1 MAESPLKSGV
11 DNPTLTVK
19 VGGSPLKDKHLI
31 VEVEVEKFVNHVATA
46 TLVMLLPHGES
57 EKETFESSESDD
69 FVPGK
74 EITISAGYH
83 SNEETIFSGIIVNH
97 GIQVGSDRGNVLVIR
112 CSDKSCKLTLGRK
125 NAYYKDKKDSDI
137 ITELVKKVGLSAEV
151 DATTNQHKQIVQ
163 YHAVDWDFVQA
174 RAEANGLLVY
184 YEDDKLQVKKPTT
197 SEESG
202 LSVDY
207 SQDVISFEGQI
218 ESRFQMPK
226 VTAHSWDMKKQ
237 ALAEGASAEPTIN
250 AQGDLTGKKLS
261 EVLGL
266 SDYEIHSTGPIDKAV
281 LKSWADAT
289 LLKARLASLRGRVSF
304 VGSSKPKINT
314 LLELKGF
321 GKRFNGKALITGV
334 WHKLKAGQWRTTVQF
349 GLPPDWYVDRPDLS
363 TPVAAGLLP
372 AIRGLQNGTVKKIH
386 QDDDGEHRIQV
397 DVPVIAPSGDGIWAR
412 LAQFYATSSQ
422 KGAFFLPEVGD
433 EVVLGFL
440 NDDPRYPVILGMLYS
455 SKNAPP
461 YTADQKNSIKA
472 IVTKNDLKLEFD
484 DDQKVLTAQT
494 PGGNKMILSDK
505 DKSITIQDQNGN
517 KIEMAAAG
525 ITISSAKDITLKA
538 TGKIA
543 VQANLDIGIKA
554 TTDLN
559 LEGLNVNGKA
569 QLAFSAQ
576 GTATAELKSTGNTSV
591 KGLMVMIN

>member
-1 MAESPLKSGV
+1 M
-11 DNPTLTVK
+11 
-19 VGGSPLKDKHLI
+19 
-31 VEVEVEKFVNHVATA
+31 
-46 TLVMLLPHGES
+46 
-57 EKETFESSESDD
+57 
-69 FVPGK
+69 
-74 EITISAGYH
+74 
-83 SNEETIFSGIIVNH
+83 
-97 GIQVGSDRGNVLVIR
+97 
-112 CSDKSCKLTLGRK
+112 
-125 NAYYKDKKDSDI
+125 
-137 ITELVKKVGLSAEV
+137 
-151 DATTNQHKQIVQ
+151 
-163 YHAVDWDFVQA
+163 
-174 RAEANGLLVY
+174 
-184 YEDDKLQVKKPTT
+184 
-197 SEESG
+197 
-202 LSVDY
+202 
-207 SQDVISFEGQI
+207 
-218 ESRFQMPK
+218 
-226 VTAHSWDMKKQ
+226 
-237 ALAEGASAEPTIN
+237 
-250 AQGDLTGKKLS
+250 
-261 EVLGL
+261 
-266 SDYEIHSTGPIDKAV
+266 
-281 LKSWADAT
+281 
-289 LLKARLASLRGRVSF
+289 
-304 VGSSKPKINT
+304 
-314 LLELKGF
+314 
-321 GKRFNGKALITGV
+321 
-334 WHKLKAGQWRTTVQF
+334 
-349 GLPPDWYVDRPDLS
+349 
-363 TPVAAGLLP
+363 
-372 AIRGLQNGTVKKIH
+372 
-386 QDDDGEHRIQV
+386 